1 MNKTVDINIAGVFF
15 HIDEKAYAL
24 LKKYLDAL
32 RTTFA
37 TTEGQD
43 DILADI
49 EARLAELLHERKANK
64 DQVIETQDI
73 EAVIDILGQP
83 EDYVISEDPEPKAST
98 QKKLFRDPDDSYV
111 GGVAAG
117 LAHYFGLDTG
127 WFRIIWAL
135 LIFFSGGSFL
145 VIYILFWVLIPE
157 AKTTTEK
164 LQMKGEPV
172 NVGTIEKKIREEVN
186 SLADKVKNMDYEQ
199 AGSTL
204 KKKSKSFSNNLAS
217 LILSL
222 IKIAGKLVG
231 IMLIIFASLSLFGI
245 TLGFITTNVV
255 SWVSE
260 FPLNDMM
267 NFRILETT
275 PIWLLL
281 ILGLCVLGIPV
292 LFLLIL
298 GIKLVAPRSNP
309 FSFWGRMI
317 LLGVWLLSVIVLV
330 VLGSL
335 EAKSRL
341 FTYQAIDNY
350 NYAIASQDTLQLK
363 ALKNAQFQD
372 RFTNSKDFDLIVDE
386 NGEKQLLLKNVRL
399 KIEAT
404 DRDSLY
410 LSTLKEAT
418 GPSYAKAQANANTIN
433 YQVAQT
439 ENNLLLSTYST
450 SPIAQ
455 KLKSQEVELSLFI
468 PRGQTLFIDSSL
480 LSILGWN
487 IPNDQNYVRRGLAG
501 HHWKMGEDQLV
512 CLDCTPK
519 ETQ

>member
-1 MNKTVDINIAGVFF
+1 MNKTVDINLAGIFF

-32 RTTFA
+32 RATFS
-37 TTEGQD
+37 TTEGKD
-43 DILADI
+43 EILADI
-49 EARLAELLHERKANK
+49 EARVAELLHERKANK
-64 DQVIETQDI
+64 DQVIETEDI
-73 EAVIDILGQP
+73 EAVIVILGQP
-83 EDYVISEDPEPKAST
+83 EDYVISEDPEPQAAT

-117 LAHYFGLDTG
+117 LAHYFGLDIG
-127 WFRIIWAL
+127 WLRIVWGI

-145 VIYILFWVLIPE
+145 VIYILFWILIPE

-164 LQMKGEPV
+164 LKMKGEPV
-172 NVGTIEKKIREEVN
+172 NVGTIEKKIREEFN
-186 SLADKVKNMDYEQ
+186 SLADKVKNVDYEQ
-199 AGSTL
+199 AGTTL
-204 KKKSKSFSNNLAS
+204 KKKSKSFSNNLAT

-245 TLGFITTNVV
+245 TLGFVTTNVIG
-255 SWVSE
+255 WVSE

-267 NFRILETT
+267 NFPILKST

-281 ILGLCVLGIPV
+281 ILALCVFGIPM

-309 FSFWGRMI
+309 FGFWGRMI
-317 LLGVWLLSVIVLV
+317 LLGVWLLCVIVLV

-335 EAKSRL
+335 EVKSHL
-341 FTYQAIDNY
+341 FTYQAIDNH

-363 ALKNAQFQD
+363 ALKNSRFQD
-372 RFTNSKDFDLIVDE
+372 RFTNSRDFDLIVDE
-386 NGEKQLLLKNVRL
+386 NGEKQLLHNNVRL

-410 LSTLKEAT
+410 LSILKEAT
-418 GPSYAKAQANANTIN
+418 GSSYTKAQANAKKIN
-433 YQVAQT
+433 YEPEHTKT
-439 ENNLLLSTYST
+439 ELLLSTYST

-455 KLKSQEVELSLFI
+455 KFKSQEVELSLFI
-468 PRGQTLFIDSSL
+468 PQGQTLYIDSSL

-487 IPNDQNYVRRGLAG
+487 IPNDQNYMRRGLAG

-512 CLDCTPK
+512 CLDCSPK

>member
-1 MNKTVDINIAGVFF
+1 MNKTVDINLAGIFF

-32 RTTFA
+32 RATFA
-37 TTEGQD
+37 TTEGKD
-43 DILADI
+43 EILADI
-49 EARLAELLHERKANK
+49 EARVAELLHERKANK
-64 DQVIETQDI
+64 DQVIETEDI
-73 EAVIDILGQP
+73 EAVIVILGQP
-83 EDYVISEDPEPKAST
+83 EDYVISEDPEPQAAT

-117 LAHYFGLDTG
+117 LAHYFGLDIG
-127 WFRIIWAL
+127 WLRIVWAI

-145 VIYILFWVLIPE
+145 VIYILFWILIPE
-157 AKTTTEK
+157 AKTTSEK

-172 NVGTIEKKIREEVN
+172 NVGTIEKKIREEFN
-186 SLADKVKNMDYEQ
+186 SLADKVKNVDYEQ

-204 KKKSKSFSNNLAS
+204 KKKSKSFSNNLAT

-231 IMLIIFASLSLFGI
+231 IVLIIFASLCLFGI
-245 TLGFITTNVV
+245 TLGFVTTNVV
-255 SWVSE
+255 GWVSE
-260 FPLNDMM
+260 FPLNNIM
-267 NFRILETT
+267 NFPILKST

-281 ILGLCVLGIPV
+281 ILGLCVFGIPM

-309 FSFWGRMI
+309 FGFWGRMI

-335 EAKSRL
+335 EAKSHL
-341 FTYQAIDNY
+341 FTYQTIDNH
-350 NYAIASQDTLQLK
+350 NYTIASQDTLQLK
-363 ALKNAQFQD
+363 ALKNSRFQD
-372 RFTNSKDFDLIVDE
+372 RFSNSRDFDLIVDE
-386 NGEKQLLLKNVRL
+386 NGEKQLLQNNVRL
-399 KIEAT
+399 KIETT

-410 LSTLKEAT
+410 LSILKEAT
-418 GPSYAKAQANANTIN
+418 GPSYNKARANAKKIN
-433 YQVAQT
+433 YQPEHT
-439 ENNLLLSTYST
+439 KNKLLLSTYST

-455 KLKSQEVELSLFI
+455 KFKSQEVELSLFI
-468 PRGQTLFIDSSL
+468 PQGQTLFIDSSL
-480 LSILGWN
+480 LPILGWN

-501 HHWKMGEDQLV
+501 HHWKMGQDQLV

>member
-1 MNKTVDINIAGVFF
+1 
-15 HIDEKAYAL
+15 
-24 LKKYLDAL
+24 
-32 RTTFA
+32 
-37 TTEGQD
+37 
-43 DILADI
+43 
-49 EARLAELLHERKANK
+49 
-64 DQVIETQDI
+64 
-73 EAVIDILGQP
+73 
-83 EDYVISEDPEPKAST
+83 
-98 QKKLFRDPDDSYV
+98 
-111 GGVAAG
+111 
-117 LAHYFGLDTG
+117 
-127 WFRIIWAL
+127 
-135 LIFFSGGSFL
+135 
-145 VIYILFWVLIPE
+145 
-157 AKTTTEK
+157 
-164 LQMKGEPV
+164 
-172 NVGTIEKKIREEVN
+172 
-186 SLADKVKNMDYEQ
+186 
-199 AGSTL
+199 
-204 KKKSKSFSNNLAS
+204 
-217 LILSL
+217 
-222 IKIAGKLVG
+222 
-231 IMLIIFASLSLFGI
+231 
-245 TLGFITTNVV
+245 
-255 SWVSE
+255 
-260 FPLNDMM
+260 
-267 NFRILETT
+267 
-275 PIWLLL
+275 
-281 ILGLCVLGIPV
+281 
-292 LFLLIL
+292 
-298 GIKLVAPRSNP
+298 
-309 FSFWGRMI
+309 MI

-350 NYAIASQDTLQLK
+350 NYATASQDTLQLK
-363 ALKNAQFQD
+363 ALKNVQFQD

-418 GPSYAKAQANANTIN
+418 GPSYVKAQANANTIN

-487 IPNDQNYVRRGLAG
+487 IHNDQNYVRRGLAG